1 MSDVN
6 VRLKLSEDA
15 SSKLKK
21 IASAGREATKQL
33 SNTGKALDNAFKSSS
48 LDSFSSNI
56 GKAMSAAEDD
66 VESLGDAID
75 DALKSSGKT
84 VRLGVE
90 VSDAAAS
97 TLGAIEDRADALDG
111 TSVDVEVGA
120 DDSATQVVN
129 AVEDSVSA
137 LDGASASAEIGA
149 EDNASQVIDAAS
161 DKVSGFDGQE
171 GSAEVG
177 AEDNASPVLD
187 DVKDKAEAWDGSVW
201 EATVSIV
208 DGVTSPLSAI
218 ARTVRNPLVAAGSM
232 LGVGIGVSDT
242 VDTYANFE
250 ATMSRVQALSNATSG
265 ELTQLTEKAKEMG
278 AVTKYSGTESAEAFT
293 YMAQAGWDV
302 QSMID
307 GIGGIMSLAASD
319 GIALADATDIVANA
333 LTSFG
338 LTASDTARFADVLA
352 VASSA
357 TNTDVAQLGEAFKYV
372 APVAGSLGYTIE
384 DVSTALGLMS
394 NNGIKGSMAGTSLK
408 TSLANLAAPTDKMQS
423 VMDKYNISLT
433 DNEGNM
439 KSLGEVMDNL
449 RTSLGGLDEAEQT
462 AAASMLFGKEAMAG
476 MLSIIN
482 TSEEGY
488 ESLASQIENSTG
500 AADRMAETM
509 QDNLAGTLEQLG
521 GQMETL
527 QLSWGERLAPYVAG
541 IADSISGI
549 LPDIQEAGLK
559 VFDFLDVKIDNF
571 QSRVSTMVNSDEWEN
586 ADLFGKVNIA
596 WNEIIA
602 EPFMEWIGGD
612 GKNLITKGLGTLFS
626 EAGKILPGGEKAG
639 LTSWLSA
646 GILAKGSTS
655 LISKA
660 GSLAKTLS
668 PIGGAIKG
676 IGTAAKEAT
685 SIKGFISNLGSM
697 VPAAGKFGIAA
708 AAVTAAVVAIATAIN
723 NYNQMQI
730 ENSLEEHFGDIEL
743 SAEQLERAAGRIL
756 NAKYLVNI
764 EAALNE
770 FENADELAEQA
781 EAALAENDSLE
792 WMASIGVTWNEEDVS
807 EYVSNIDTF
816 IQSSMEE
823 LESRTYAATIT
834 VETMLGN
841 TQEGQTLVAQME
853 QWAAA
858 DELEMQN
865 LSDQLSA
872 AVEKAMVD
880 GVLDANEQAAITI
893 LQSKMNTILNS
904 WKEADSEAAMD
915 VLSQKY
921 GSLSGKDLTSD
932 TFTEMIAELGEQREE
947 ALQAVDEASEEVYS
961 TINGLMNSGRLSESE
976 AEMYKSMV
984 AEAARNMEA
993 SALKNS
999 VDFERN
1005 TLSDTYGKLLDD
1017 NYKTMEADAQSF
1029 IDSARN
1035 LFEMDDIVGAFN
1047 QLDYGGT
1054 VAQIYS
1060 GLFSSSDQK
1069 ALASIYEEMKPDV
1082 DAISSIIDEYRNV
1095 GQAIPQEL
1103 MTSFNEAMQLGAAAG
1118 DADAAWQ
1125 VFANQMVADP
1135 ANDALVKAIQDGTQS
1150 APQELKDAL
1159 DIALA
1164 ETTSEPVT
1172 LEGLTVAL
1180 AGMDLD
1186 VSQIAELTGMTEAE
1200 VQAYLEQY
1208 GMEVETTADVDVTT
1222 KAGEVDSS
1230 GAVQAGEEA
1239 EAAAQ
1244 AVAGKDTE
1252 VDKTVTQNTTVVPG
1266 TTDTSQV
1273 ENAANT
1279 ELSSKTANQEVVTN
1293 TTYVPGTTD
1302 TSQVEN
1308 AAAQE
1313 LSSGAATQEIVT
1325 NLVYVPGNIDTSQV
1339 TGATQSALGQQTIE
1353 STATANVT
1361 SQMGTDN
1368 FSSTTSSFSSRFQSA
1383 LASAFNK
1390 TFTATTNASIT
1401 VNYSIANPSKTI
1413 TFSGGGSG
1421 TATVYA
1427 HASGGIFEEP
1437 HYGLVA
1443 EAGPEAIIPLDGSD
1457 NAMGLWTQA
1466 GERLGLMGDDAP
1478 IASTPD
1484 MPLKADTGAGGDSKS
1499 TSKEINI
1506 NINGSGNLR
1515 VSGGMTKEDVVAI
1528 LMEKARDVIEGIV
1541 EEDILVEGDGA
1552 YEY

>member
-56 GKAMSAAEDD
+56 GKVMSAAEDD

-97 TLGAIEDRADALDG
+97 TLGAIEDRADSLDG

-232 LGVGIGVSDT
+232 LGVGIGVNDT
-242 VDTYANFE
+242 IDTYANFE

-265 ELTQLTEKAKEMG
+265 ELAQLTEKAKEMG

-338 LTASDTARFADVLA
+338 LTANDTARFADVLA

-394 NNGIKGSMAGTSLK
+394 NNGIKGSMAGTALK
-408 TSLANLAAPTDKMQS
+408 TSLANMAAPTDNMAAI
-423 VMDKYNISLT
+423 MDKYNISLT
-433 DNEGNM
+433 DSEGNM
-439 KSLGEVMDNL
+439 KSLREVLDNL
-449 RTSLGGLDEAEQT
+449 REGMGGLSESEQT
-462 AAASMLFGKEAMAG
+462 AAASILFGKEAMAG

-482 TSEEGY
+482 TSEEDY
-488 ESLASQIENSTG
+488 ESLAAQIDNSAG

-612 GKNLITKGLGTLFS
+612 GKNLITKGLGALFS
-626 EAGKILPGGEKAG
+626 DAAKILPGGEKAG

-807 EYVSNIDTF
+807 EYVDNIDTF

-865 LSDQLSA
+865 LSEQLSS

-880 GVLDANEQAAITI
+880 GVLDANEQAAISI

-915 VLSQKY
+915 VLGQKY

-932 TFTEMIAELGEQREE
+932 TFTEMISELGEQREE

-1017 NYKTMEADAQSF
+1017 NYKTMESDAQSF

-1172 LEGLTVAL
+1172 LEGLTVAI
-1180 AGMDLD
+1180 AGIDLD

-1239 EAAAQ
+1239 VAAAQ
-1244 AVAGKDTE
+1244 AAAGKDTE

-1266 TTDTSQV
+1266 TTDASQA
-1273 ENAANT
+1273 EAA
-1279 ELSSKTANQEVVTN
+1279 
-1293 TTYVPGTTD
+1293 TT
-1302 TSQVEN
+1302 
-1308 AAAQE
+1308 QE
-1313 LSSGAATQEIVT
+1313 LPSRAATQEIVT

-1368 FSSTTSSFSSRFQSA
+1368 FSSTTNSFSSRFQSA

>member
-171 GSAEVG
+171 GSADIG

-187 DVKDKAEAWDGSVW
+187 DVNDKAEKWDGSVW

-242 VDTYANFE
+242 VNTYANFE

-338 LTASDTARFADVLA
+338 LTANDTARFADVLA

-660 GSLAKTLS
+660 GNLAKTLS

-880 GVLDANEQAAITI
+880 GVLDANEQAAISI
-893 LQSKMNTILNS
+893 LESKMNTILNS

-915 VLSQKY
+915 VLGQKY

-993 SALKNS
+993 SAIKNS

-1017 NYKTMEADAQSF
+1017 NYKTMESDAQSF

-1035 LFEMDDIVGAFN
+1035 LFDMNDIIGAFD
-1047 QLDYGGT
+1047 QLNYGGT

-1060 GLFSSSDQK
+1060 GLFSSGDQK

-1082 DAISSIIDEYRNV
+1082 DAMSAIIDEYRNI

-1180 AGMDLD
+1180 AGIDLD

-1222 KAGEVDSS
+1222 KAGEIDSS

-1244 AVAGKDTE
+1244 AAAGKDTE
-1252 VDKTVTQNTTVVPG
+1252 VDKTVTQNTTVVLG

-1273 ENAANT
+1273 EA
-1279 ELSSKTANQEVVTN
+1279 
-1293 TTYVPGTTD
+1293 
-1302 TSQVEN
+1302 

-1457 NAMGLWTQA
+1457 NARGLWTQA

>member
-816 IQSSMEE
+816 IQSSMDE

-880 GVLDANEQAAITI
+880 GVLDANEQAAISI
-893 LQSKMNTILNS
+893 LESKMNTVLNS

-915 VLSQKY
+915 VLGQKY

-993 SALKNS
+993 SAIKNS

-1017 NYKTMEADAQSF
+1017 NYKTMESDAQSF

-1222 KAGEVDSS
+1222 QAGEVDSS
-1230 GAVQAGEEA
+1230 GAVQAGEEV

-1244 AVAGKDTE
+1244 A
-1252 VDKTVTQNTTVVPG
+1252 
-1266 TTDTSQV
+1266 
-1273 ENAANT
+1273 
-1279 ELSSKTANQEVVTN
+1279 
-1293 TTYVPGTTD
+1293 
-1302 TSQVEN
+1302 
-1308 AAAQE
+1308 
-1313 LSSGAATQEIVT
+1313 
-1325 NLVYVPGNIDTSQV
+1325 
-1339 TGATQSALGQQTIE
+1339 ALGQQTIE